1 MRALIYHQSNPIVDR
16 LRMELIQANKNIKFS
31 ETTDYKE
38 AMELFIR
45 HRPEIIILGV
55 DQPNGSGNEFLKN
68 IKNEISNIRE
78 VNLSNHP
85 NTKIILLN
93 FTNAEH
99 KIV

>member
-16 LRMELIQANKNIKFS
+16 LRMELIQANKNIRFS

-55 DQPNGSGNEFLKN
+55 DLPDGSGNKFLRN
-68 IKNEISNIRE
+68 IKNLLSNIRE

-93 FTNAEH
+93 FTKAEH
-99 KIV
+99 EIV

>member
-1 MRALIYHQSNPIVDR
+1 
-16 LRMELIQANKNIKFS
+16 MELIQANKNIKFS

-93 FTNAEH
+93 FKNAGH

>member
-16 LRMELIQANKNIKFS
+16 LRMELIQANKNIRFS

-55 DQPNGSGNEFLKN
+55 DQPNGSGSEFLRK
-68 IKNEISNIRE
+68 IKNHISDIKE
-78 VNLSNHP
+78 VTLSNHP
-85 NTKIILLN
+85 HTKIILLN
-93 FTNAEH
+93 FTNAE
-99 KIV
+99 KEKV